1 MDARDLEMLKPE
13 IDEREVLTER
23 LIKDYGFTHQLLDP
37 IPEDEFFEFAE
48 NIIGVA
54 EAEPIPV
61 SCNQP
66 AKDIKGKPRLTLVPR
81 RITWA
86 IAAIREFG
94 TEKYKDPD
102 NWRLV
107 DPEEYRNAAYRHLL
121 KYLDDP
127 NGVDTESGYSHLW
140 HLACNVAFLIEME
153 GKA

>member
-1 MDARDLEMLKPE
+1 MDAKDLEMLKPV
-13 IDEREVLTER
+13 IDEREILTER
-23 LIKDYGFTHQLLDP
+23 LVNDYGYTTQLLDSMT
-37 IPEDEFFEFAE
+37 EDEFFEWAE
-48 NIIGVA
+48 HVIG
-54 EAEPIPV
+54 EPMPI
-61 SCNQP
+61 SQT
-66 AKDIKGKPRLTLVPR
+66 AKDIEGKPRLTLVPR

-102 NWRLV
+102 NWRRV